1 MITVFNATSNN
12 ISVIWWWS
20 VFLAEETGV
29 PGENHRLVTSHWQ
42 TLSHNVV
49 SSTPR
54 LGGIR
59 TRNVSQ
65 PYFNYKCK
73 IRIPW
78 ISKSVFRGSNS
89 KEGLARA
96 ATDITDN
103 LMALNRRISEQVQ
116 QSESTKS
123 TLCKFINHLNRKNMC
138 N

>member
-1 MITVFNATSNN
+1 MN
-12 ISVIWWWS
+12 
-20 VFLAEETGV
+20 
-29 PGENHRLVTSHWQ
+29 
-42 TLSHNVV
+42 
-49 SSTPR
+49 
-54 LGGIR
+54 GGTELR
-59 TRNVSQ
+59 
-65 PYFNYKCK
+65 K
-73 IRIPW
+73 
-78 ISKSVFRGSNS
+78 RGSNS